1 MAMGCDRSAGN
12 VLLGWDFSH
21 FQDVSDSSRPVTG
34 RQGVRLGLLVM
45 EKRFRGVEIGDGEF
59 GAVQHKK

>member
-12 VLLGWDFSH
+12 VLFGWEISH
-21 FQDVSDSSRPVTG
+21 FQDVLDSSRPVNG

-45 EKRFRGVEIGDGEF
+45 EKRFRGVEIGEGEF
-59 GAVQHKK
+59 GAEQYKK